1 MRGLRQAAPRL
12 SRVDFFNQL
21 VLAGAVLLLL
31 AILASALSYRIGMPL
46 LLVFLVAGS
55 LGLFLWELERGV
67 PLDVARTAA
76 INALV
81 MGEIFYLFNC
91 RRLTAPVVGWSGLVG
106 NRAVL
111 IAIGVLVVLQGL
123 FTYLPVLQML
133 FATAALDLAAW
144 GRILVFGIV
153 VYSVVEIEK
162 ALIRG
167 NHKPVAH

>member
-1 MRGLRQAAPRL
+1 
-12 SRVDFFNQL
+12 
-21 VLAGAVLLLL
+21 
-31 AILASALSYRIGMPL
+31 
-46 LLVFLVAGS
+46 
-55 LGLFLWELERGV
+55 
-67 PLDVARTAA
+67 
-76 INALV
+76 

-123 FTYLPVLQML
+123 FTYLPVLQTL

-144 GRILVFGIV
+144 GRIFIFGLI

-162 ALIRG
+162 AVIRR
-167 NHKPVAH
+167 NK